1 MNAFRV
7 LHCLYGTPSISF
19 VILYKDT
26 KQKKVEVRVTED
38 WFTGRNHAYPEKLP
52 ATTLP
57 WRTAQYES

>member
-57 WRTAQYES
+57 